1 VSADDTNPIEESD
14 MKNRNTNTVIDTTIN
29 IFRDY
34 MRTQAET
41 ANGSDSTT
49 SIKRAF
55 SNARSCRMVA
65 REGGFLAK
73 FDRAVAAD
81 KKLRCFTSNDYNFGK
96 YADAEGAVA
105 TANGSY
111 IF

>member
-1 VSADDTNPIEESD
+1 MSNTN
-14 MKNRNTNTVIDTTIN
+14 KNRSNNAIIDRTIN

-34 MRTQAET
+34 MRVEAGTADAQAFE
-41 ANGSDSTT
+41 
-49 SIKRAF
+49 
-55 SNARSCRMVA
+55 NARSCRIVA

-105 TANGSY
+105 GANGSY